1 MLAWGR
7 VIYAQGCIIYAC
19 GCSCGGRLG
28 ITSSSDITKPE
39 PIEGAFG
46 GNLKN
51 KCTNELG
58 ETYAIYISAGSAHNL
73 FIDNYY
79 RVWSFGWGGQGC
91 LGVDRAMS
99 IDQMIVHPSPIES
112 LIDIPIVNA
121 SAGVSHSLFVSKDG
135 AVFSCGFGK
144 NGKLGLGNH
153 NNEMR
158 PRIMSSILGKYKIV
172 LASAGGV
179 HSILIA
185 ECSTILACGWCIRG
199 QTGTAK
205 ELQPFHNEPALNTN
219 ARNELN
225 ASENECVLLPTPVN
239 TLNSKFH
246 IEVEKDIID
255 NNINKSYGI
264 YRSKRKALETKAV
277 RRIQSNFR
285 CILARRRFIKQI
297 QDIWVK
303 AYDYRSG
310 HFYYHNRN
318 SGQSQWTK
326 PFQKVLGQLD
336 DIPITEHSRQICQK
350 VLFIKAAP
358 LTIVATTIQK
368 YYRGWKSREETRR
381 AVNLE
386 YETLYD
392 SERNAYYYYSNI
404 TNVAQWKRPA
414 FYNKK
419 YQVSG

>member
-1 MLAWGR
+1 MRRQAR
-7 VIYAQGCIIYAC
+7 
-19 GCSCGGRLG
+19 

-46 GNLKN
+46 VTLKIN
-51 KCTNELG
+51 ARTSLEKHTQYTSLLG
-58 ETYAIYISAGSAHNL
+58 PHTIFLSIIITEYGRL
-73 FIDNYY
+73 DGVD
-79 RVWSFGWGGQGC
+79 RC

-121 SAGVSHSLFVSKDG
+121 SAGVSHSLLYQRMALYLLRLWK
-135 AVFSCGFGK
+135 K
-144 NGKLGLGNH
+144 RKIRLRNH

-264 YRSKRKALETKAV
+264 YRSKRKG
-277 RRIQSNFR
+277 I
-285 CILARRRFIKQI
+285 
-297 QDIWVK
+297 
-303 AYDYRSG
+303 
-310 HFYYHNRN
+310 RN
-318 SGQSQWTK
+318 
-326 PFQKVLGQLD
+326 
-336 DIPITEHSRQICQK
+336 
-350 VLFIKAAP
+350 
-358 LTIVATTIQK
+358 
-368 YYRGWKSREETRR
+368 
-381 AVNLE
+381 
-386 YETLYD
+386 
-392 SERNAYYYYSNI
+392 
-404 TNVAQWKRPA
+404 
-414 FYNKK
+414 
-419 YQVSG
+419 